1 MSEQPVTV
9 ACAGIFP
16 RGADLCRQHFP
27 GGVNIFF
34 VLFQTRHEKHLV
46 INFSLLKLVSTQRCT
61 HSPLTPLLPAVSQP
75 PPLLLWWSTRP
86 SAVNLYLSCWR
97 SFSPLPN
104 QRSSSS
110 NPPAGGHIHPC
121 PLSGNPISACSQPHP
136 SPSSGHPLPPH
147 AGGHIH
153 LCMPSGHPLTIL
165 LAVIFSP
172 ACPAVIL

>member
-1 MSEQPVTV
+1 MSEQPLTV

-75 PPLLLWWSTRP
+75 PPPT
-86 SAVNLYLSCWR
+86 AVVV
-97 SFSPLPN
+97 
-104 QRSSSS
+104 
-110 NPPAGGHIHPC
+110 NP
-121 PLSGNPISACSQPHP
+121 PLSGQ
-136 SPSSGHPLPPH
+136 PLPF
-147 AGGHIH
+147 
-153 LCMPSGHPLTIL
+153 L
-165 LAVIFSP
+165 LAVILTLTQ
-172 ACPAVIL
+172 PAVIHF